1 MASLYIK
8 DPETARLVTE
18 TARRLGTTKT
28 EVVRRALTALEAELP
43 STPAQPVE
51 TAEQLI
57 ARVDAWR
64 REHLPHRPTGLKADK
79 AFYDSLYD
87 DE

>member
-8 DPETARLVTE
+8 DPKTARLVTE

-28 EVVRRALTALEAELP
+28 EVVRRALTALEAEL
-43 STPAQPVE
+43 SPAPAE

-57 ARVDAWR
+57 ARMDAWR
-64 REHLPHRPTGLKADK
+64 REHLPHPPTGLEADK
-79 AFYDSLYD
+79 AFYDWINGE
-87 DE
+87 DER